1 MEYPIHRPRRLR
13 RTEALRTLFR
23 ETSIQPSDLVLPV
36 FVHAGSGAQAVPG
49 MPGVERLDMD
59 GLAAAATQAAS
70 AGLGG
75 LLIFGIPDSKDALG
89 SSAFDP
95 DGVVQRALGR
105 ARSEVGEEIVLMADT
120 CLCAYTDHGHC
131 GVLGAD
137 GRVDNDASL
146 DPIARTAVSQAL
158 AGADAV
164 APSDMMDGRVAAIRE
179 ALDAEGLTDTLVISY
194 AVKHASAFYG
204 PFREAAGSRP
214 TEGDRRG
221 YQMDPANSEEAIRE
235 ALLDL
240 AEGADALIV
249 KPAMPALDLISGVRA
264 ETGAP
269 IWGYA
274 VSGEYAMIEAASSNG
289 SLDRREAVLESL
301 VAIKRSG
308 AGTIITYHALEAAK
322 WLLDR

>member
-13 RTEALRTLFR
+13 RTAALRSLFR
-23 ETSIQPSDLVLPV
+23 ETAVHPGDLVLPV
-36 FVHAGSGAQAVPG
+36 FVHADSGVQPVPG
-49 MPGVERLDMD
+49 MPGVQRLDMD
-59 GLAAAATQAAS
+59 GLAAAAAEAV
-70 AGLGG
+70 AVGLGG
-75 LLIFGIPDSKDALG
+75 LLVFGIPDSKDPTG

-95 DGVVQRALGR
+95 GGVVQTALGR
-105 ARSEVGEEIVLMADT
+105 ARSEVGDDLVLIADT

-131 GVLGAD
+131 GVLD
-137 GRVDNDASL
+137 SEGRVDNDASL
-146 DPIARTAVSQAL
+146 DPIARTAVSQAR

-164 APSDMMDGRVAAIRE
+164 APSDMMDGRVAAIRD
-179 ALDAEGLTDTLVISY
+179 ALDSEGLTDTLVISY

-204 PFREAAGSRP
+204 PFREAAGSKP
-214 TEGDRRG
+214 MEGDRRG
-221 YQMDPANSEEAIRE
+221 YQMDPANSDEAIRE
-235 ALLDL
+235 ALLDV
-240 AEGADALIV
+240 AEGADVLIV
-249 KPAMPALDLISGVRA
+249 KPAMPALDLIAGVRA

-269 IWGYA
+269 VWGYA

-322 WLLDR
+322 WLRDR